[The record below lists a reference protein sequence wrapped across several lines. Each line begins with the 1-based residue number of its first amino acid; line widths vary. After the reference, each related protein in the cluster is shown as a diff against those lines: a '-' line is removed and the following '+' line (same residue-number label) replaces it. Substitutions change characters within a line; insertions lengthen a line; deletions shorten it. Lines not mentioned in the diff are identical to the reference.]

1 MQLEPLIFGKN
12 GADYLPYLEGAL
24 VSYRVWKHSTGGGF
38 SVKEAQ
44 TGIITRISY
53 NALGSGRITY
63 AVFDILHSSG
73 KIRVDISD
81 PHLRIMQLANGAPI
95 TGSAEQ
101 YRIQLHDALRAAK
114 RRAGKG

>member
-24 VSYRVWKHSTGGGF
+24 VSYKAWNHSASGGY

-44 TGIITRISY
+44 TGIVTRISY

-73 KIRVDISD
+73 KVRVDISD
-81 PHLRIMQLANGAPI
+81 PHLRIMQLANGATI
-95 TGSAEQ
+95 SGSDEQ
-101 YRIQLHDALRAAK
+101 YRVQLHDALRAAK